1 MLLFHPIGHW
11 TTDFPQHLKNKT
23 VASDKP
29 LLATVCSVV
38 SPLGIEPKTYG
49 LKDIFIVFQVPIFSG
64 V

>member
-11 TTDFPQHLKNKT
+11 PTDFPQHLKNKT

-38 SPLGIEPKTYG
+38 SPLGIEPKTF
-49 LKDIFIVFQVPIFSG
+49 D
-64 V
+64 